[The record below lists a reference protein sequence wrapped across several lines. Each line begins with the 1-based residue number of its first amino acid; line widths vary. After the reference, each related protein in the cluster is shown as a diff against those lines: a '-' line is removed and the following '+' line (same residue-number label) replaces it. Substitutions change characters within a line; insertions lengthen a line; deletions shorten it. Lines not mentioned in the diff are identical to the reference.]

1 MIKYMRLQLFLM
13 SKKVSTYLIPA
24 IFAISFFLMVGLP
37 VMLTQTTKPMID
49 TVLKNPL
56 MLILPFIISAIF
68 VAVKALNIFK
78 DSEDDG
84 TELLIVSK
92 PITRFKL
99 VLGKFASLYTMMF
112 FFSIF
117 TFVFAALIG
126 TTDKY
131 ASSKQIIEFAASAAF
146 GTFVIQL
153 LLSSIIV
160 FFASVFGKVGTII
173 VSILVP
179 LILTISSLILVPFS
193 HSQISSNYTKTY
205 VVQAQDG
212 KFVQKDIYGFKKDDE
227 SAKRDITD
235 HEKSWYKSAAYFD
248 VWTQLSSF
256 YSIFQPEKIVPGSLG
271 KWSIAEGKTNNLSKL
286 MDSKLIYKNK
296 TTNKEFYL
304 NPIDQNIFSEDNVD
318 LDSLNKAKQIYDEH
332 SDQIATEINKTT
344 KPIESYEW
352 ESKIS
357 KILKDDLKL
366 NNSSF
371 NKGIVSGYILINLL
385 NDGKMSI
392 TKLDSENLA
401 SFSNDIENLDNISK
415 DIQIIEGKPYI
426 PRALLYAMWLII
438 TFGIGGLVMLRYMR
452 RDFK

>member
-1 MIKYMRLQLFLM
+1 M
-13 SKKVSTYLIPA
+13 SKKVSTYLIPV

-37 VMLTQTTKPMID
+37 ALLTQTPKPMIN
-49 TVLKNPL
+49 TVLRNPL
-56 MLILPFIISAIF
+56 TLILPFIISAIF

-126 TTDKY
+126 TADKY

-146 GTFVIQL
+146 GTFIIQL

-193 HSQISSNYTKTY
+193 HSQISSDYTKTY
-205 VVQAQDG
+205 VVQSKEG
-212 KFVQKDIYGFKKDDE
+212 KFVQKDIYGFEEDDK
-227 SAKRDITD
+227 SARRDIAD
-235 HEKSWYKSAAYFD
+235 HEKSWYKTAAYFD

-286 MDSKLIYKNK
+286 IDSKLIYKNK
-296 TTNKEFYL
+296 ATNKEFYL
-304 NPIDQNIFSEDNVD
+304 NPINQNLFSEDTVD
-318 LDSLNKAKQIYDEH
+318 LGSLNKAKQIYDEH

-344 KPIESYEW
+344 KPISDKYEW
-352 ESKIS
+352 GDKIFD
-357 KILKDDLKL
+357 ILKGDFKVDTSSL
-366 NNSSF
+366 N
-371 NKGIVSGYILINLL
+371 KEIVSGYILINLL

-392 TKLDSENLA
+392 AKLDSEDL
-401 SFSNDIENLDNISK
+401 SLFSGDIKNLDNISK
-415 DIQIIEGKPYI
+415 DVQIIEGKPYI
-426 PRALLYAMWLII
+426 PRALLYTMWLII
-438 TFGIGGLVMLRYMR
+438 TFGIGGLVMVRYMR